1 MFLKN
6 GYEFWTWEGENPR
19 KIYHWNPTEG
29 EILNVFSLISELN
42 QVCPL
47 SLIFSFILESLTTII
62 NQVKQIKVNSRNQEE
77 KAKIGLIHGNMIEY
91 IGNKKESIGKTI
103 GIIEKI

>member
-1 MFLKN
+1 M
-6 GYEFWTWEGENPR
+6 GGEKPR

-47 SLIFSFILESLTTII
+47 SLIFSFILESPNYYNKVL
-62 NQVKQIKVNSRNQEE
+62 KQIKVNSRNQEE

-91 IGNKKESIGKTI
+91 IGNKKNL
-103 GIIEKI
+103 